1 MYHVLMMVIR
11 KCYEPFNL
19 TDFIDV
25 TLIRLL
31 HVFTYLVGVTH
42 VRVQCAYNKRHI

>member
-1 MYHVLMMVIR
+1 MMVII

-25 TLIRLL
+25 TL